1 MFLWEQGT
9 LTYFWFIFHFL
20 HSQNKSCNEAI
31 TKFEEA
37 AKLRRADIIK
47 TAMGEEWQENRCWW
61 IRWAVCVNCCWKVTD
76 CFLPEIIYMFPFIC
90 LHVLFVTLYICHL
103 WCLLFLCDLF
113 LFIKLVILGQPI
125 YFCGWGCI
133 LVGDWL
139 FPSHLLLHIW
149 VKICKQE
156 ESYCVQYMHSK
167 ALTIFFCF
175 FHLSF
180 TVKLF
185 CGKKYIWTLFVF
197 ISPNKLMD
205 CPVQCC
211 SFTNP
216 V

>member
-1 MFLWEQGT
+1 MLVCSCENKGPWHH
-9 LTYFWFIFHFL
+9 FWFRFHSL

-76 CFLPEIIYMFPFIC
+76 RFLPEIIYMFPFIC

-125 YFCGWGCI
+125 FVGEGVFWWGN
-133 LVGDWL
+133 LL

-156 ESYCVQYMHSK
+156 ESYCIQYMHSK
-167 ALTIFFCF
+167 TDYILLF
-175 FHLSF
+175 LSF
-180 TVKLF
+180 KL
-185 CGKKYIWTLFVF
+185 YREVILW
-197 ISPNKLMD
+197 
-205 CPVQCC
+205 
-211 SFTNP
+211 
-216 V
+216 